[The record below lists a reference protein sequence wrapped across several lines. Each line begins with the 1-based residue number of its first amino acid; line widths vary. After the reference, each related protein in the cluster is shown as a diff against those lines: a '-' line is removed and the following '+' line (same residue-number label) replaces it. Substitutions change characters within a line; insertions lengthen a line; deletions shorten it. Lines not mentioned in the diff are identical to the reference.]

1 VSDEATARHKFLRR
15 LKLTA
20 ALCAFAAVA
29 FLAGIACARSDA
41 NPSAPGGAG
50 WSEYGGD
57 AGGSRF
63 SAAAQITPANVDRLV
78 PVWRFETGDTKRY
91 SAKVMRSS
99 KLEATP
105 ILVDGRLLLCT
116 PFNDVVALDPG
127 TGKLLWRYAA
137 NLATAPPDFP
147 GNAFNCRGVGAWT
160 DSKAPAAAPCRARV
174 FMGTNDARLIA
185 LDAKDGKLCDGF
197 GDRGTVRISPGMDLL
212 WPGEFQIDS
221 APVVADGVVV
231 VGSAMADNQRVAA
244 PHGSVHA
251 FDARTGAPRWS
262 WDPIP
267 RDPSDPATKTWG
279 DGWHEA
285 GQANVWA
292 PMSVDVR
299 RGLVFLPTTS
309 PSPDFYGGLR
319 SGANLHAD
327 SVVALKIAT
336 GVLVWSYQVVHH
348 DVWDYDLPAQPT
360 LVTLKLPGGPRAVV
374 VQPTKQG
381 FLFVLD
387 RDTGAPVFPVEEK
400 PVPQGGVPGEQLSP
414 TQPIP
419 THVPA
424 LVPQRITADQAY
436 GLTPWDR
443 GACRKLI
450 AGARNDGLYTPP
462 SKQGT
467 IEFPFTGGGVNWG
480 GIAFDPV
487 HQIVYANTT
496 QAMHLITLFASE
508 RYKEVKAKNPG
519 REVSPQ
525 RGAPYGMMRTVVL
538 SPLGLPCNPPPWGT
552 LAAVDLQAGKIL
564 WRSTLGTTEEL
575 APLGLALHTGTPSIG
590 GPVVTAGGLVFIG
603 STMDKYLRAFDAR
616 TGKELWQGRLP
627 ATAQATPMTYEW
639 RGRQFVVIAAGG
651 HRDLGTAAGDSFV
664 AFALPRAGESG
675 PSLRSRTIDRP
686 GGRFRLGGALAALI
700 VAGGIAGWMWLRR
713 RARSD
718 KREQMVRPTR

>member
-1 VSDEATARHKFLRR
+1 VRDEATAQIKIRR
-15 LKLTA
+15 RRKLTA
-20 ALCAFAAVA
+20 VVSASAAAAV
-29 FLAGIACARSDA
+29 LGGIACAQTDAGRSATD
-41 NPSAPGGAG
+41 GAG

-63 SAAAQITPANVDRLV
+63 SAAAQITPANVDQLI
-78 PVWRFETGDTKRY
+78 PVWRFETGDTQRY
-91 SAKVMRSS
+91 SAKIMRSS

-105 ILVDGRLLLCT
+105 ILADGRLLLCT

-127 TGKLLWRYAA
+127 TGKPLWRFEA
-137 NLATAPPDFP
+137 NLSTRSVP
-147 GNAFNCRGVGAWT
+147 GNAFNCRGVAAWI
-160 DSKAPAAAPCRARV
+160 DPQAPTAAPCRTRV
-174 FMGTNDARLIA
+174 FMGTNDARLVA
-185 LDAKDGKLCDGF
+185 LDAKDGKPCDAF
-197 GDRGTVRISPGMDLL
+197 GDHGTVRVSPGMDLL

-244 PHGSVHA
+244 PHGTVHA

-267 RDPSDPATKTWG
+267 RDASDPATKTWG
-279 DGWHEA
+279 DGWRLA

-292 PMSVDVR
+292 PMSVDAR

-319 SGANLHAD
+319 PGADVHAD

-336 GVLVWSYQVVHH
+336 GALVWSYQIVHH

-360 LVTLKLPGGPRAVV
+360 LVTLKLPGGPRDVV

-387 RDTGAPVFPVEEK
+387 RDTGAPVFPAEEK
-400 PVPQGGVPGEQLSP
+400 PVPQGGAPGEQLSP

-424 LVPQRITADQAY
+424 LVPQRITANEAY

-480 GIAFDPV
+480 GVAFDPV
-487 HQIVYANTT
+487 HQIVYANTSR
-496 QAMHLITLFASE
+496 AMHLVTLFASE
-508 RYKEVKAKNPG
+508 RYQEFKTRNPG

-552 LAAVDLQAGKIL
+552 LAAVDLRAGKIL
-564 WRSTLGTTEEL
+564 WQSALGTTEEV

-603 STMDKYLRAFDAR
+603 STMDKYLRAFDAYS
-616 TGKELWQGRLP
+616 GKELWQGRLP
-627 ATAQATPMTYEW
+627 ATAQATPMTYDW
-639 RGRQFVVIAAGG
+639 QGRQFVVIAAGG
-651 HRDLGTAAGDSFV
+651 HRDLGTAPGDSFV
-664 AFALPRAGESG
+664 AFALPRTGEPG
-675 PSLRSRTIDRP
+675 PTLWSRTVGRP
-686 GGRFRLGGALAALI
+686 GGSFRLGCTLAALI
-700 VAGGIAGWMWLRR
+700 VAAGIAGWMWFRR
-713 RARSD
+713 RRRD
-718 KREQMVRPTR
+718 KKI